1 LLLLKITDTFLLEWG
16 SFSTHTCS
24 NWRGCQSKSPTCA
37 Q

>member
-1 LLLLKITDTFLLEWG
+1 LLSQILFFWNEG
-16 SFSTHTCS
+16 RFQPTHTCS